1 MPPDHERHLALPA
14 IGSRARAAATA
25 ADDETTGFRAVRL
38 PFNAVMA
45 DAFTVAA
52 HEGVE
57 GVRSA
62 LGVARAAGI
71 DLFAGAPLAQGAL
84 LDGLPGD
91 GGEQIDGGTPA
102 QRAIDFARSA
112 PAVTAALVDTASR
125 ERLQENLATG
135 AYDPLGA
142 RAFDRVFD

>member
-1 MPPDHERHLALPA
+1 VPPDHERHLALPA

-25 ADDETTGFRAVRL
+25 ADDGTTGLRAVRL
-38 PFNAVMA
+38 PFSAVMA

-52 HEGVE
+52 HERAE

-62 LGVARAAGI
+62 LGFAWAAGI
-71 DLFAGAPLAQGAL
+71 DVFAGAPPAQGAL
-84 LDGLPGD
+84 LDGLPSD
-91 GGEQIDGGTPA
+91 AGEQIDGETPA
-102 QRAIDFARSA
+102 QRALDFARSA

-125 ERLQENLATG
+125 ERLQENMAAG

-142 RAFDRVFD
+142 RAIDRVFD